1 MLSHWVETSMKLQ
14 RIAVGV
20 LFTVPVGYFLKTFN
34 SQNELTIGWETV
46 KQVKVFGLNKAREDG
61 IRNTLNH
68 NLGLESAT
76 GLILV
81 SIPRF
86 LGMGNHLGP
95 LSDT

>member
-46 KQVKVFGLNKAREDG
+46 KQVKVLAK
-61 IRNTLNH
+61 IRR
-68 NLGLESAT
+68 G
-76 GLILV
+76 
-81 SIPRF
+81 R
-86 LGMGNHLGP
+86 MGFETP
-95 LSDT
+95 